1 MDTLTSIK
9 IASVVGVKSA
19 RETAPNERQVTVAE
33 THWTE
38 AIMVATAKSRC
49 LMIKLVYIVRK
60 RDDVSDKEF
69 HEYWLHKHGPLVK
82 SVAKAIRARKYV
94 QSHTILP
101 ETAASLSQSRGMGP
115 IFEGITEVWWDSV
128 EDVTAGTSTAEGQE
142 AGRLL
147 MEDEAK
153 FIDFKRS
160 TIFFTEEQ
168 LIFDF
173 TSKV

>member
-1 MDTLTSIK
+1 M
-9 IASVVGVKSA
+9 
-19 RETAPNERQVTVAE
+19 VT
-33 THWTE
+33 
-38 AIMVATAKSRC
+38 IGKSRC
-49 LMIKLVYIVRK
+49 PMIKLVYIVRK

-69 HEYWLHKHGPLVK
+69 HEYWLHKHGPLVT

-101 ETAASLSQSRGMGP
+101 EAAASLSQSRNMAE

-128 EDVTAGTSTAEGQE
+128 EDLTAGTSSLEGQD

-147 MEDEAK
+147 LHDEAK

-160 TIFFTEEQ
+160 TIFFTEEH

-173 TSKV
+173 TSKA